1 MISLLKKAGL
11 TVCLFFLFHSTN
23 AIDQVWKFDAELE
36 KAYQL
41 ILNLQTDQAH
51 SKILQLKGKTNE
63 MHRLYVQSLCET
75 VDVLIT
81 EDDQKFESIDSQF
94 KTRLKSLENGKQSP
108 ETLFLRAELNL
119 QRGFNFLNLGQELN
133 AVWAIREAYN
143 VTQECLALDPNF
155 IPIKKTSG
163 VIQVM
168 LGSVPDKFHWFIS
181 LLGMKGSVKLGQ
193 KQLMDLG
200 NSKSSLGIEANILF
214 FTIKGFIN
222 QQVEESTNGFQ
233 QLLTKSP
240 GNRLLLFLTV
250 NMLMK
255 NSESEEALKLIR
267 EIDSQSQGLA
277 IYYMEY
283 LKGEI
288 LLQRGEY
295 PAAIQA
301 YQKFIATYKS
311 QNFKKDSYYKISL
324 CYFLQRKTEE
334 AKLNFEKAKKTG
346 REVAEPDVYA
356 AAQLKDG
363 AFPNA
368 KILKVRLYTDGGYYK
383 EAKEMLA
390 TITPADL
397 TGLKDQTEYYY
408 RKARLAHK
416 TNDIS
421 AAKLF
426 YQQAIDMAGQNPWY
440 FAPNSYLQL
449 GYIAQAQSN
458 FPVAKT
464 CFEKALSYKKHEYKA
479 SVDSKAKSALEQLP
493 I

>member
-1 MISLLKKAGL
+1 MISSIRKAGF
-11 TVCLFFLFHSTN
+11 TVCLFFLLTPSF
-23 AIDQVWKFDAELE
+23 AIDPVWKFDAELE

-41 ILNLQTDQAH
+41 VLNLQMDQAYA
-51 SKILQLKGKTNE
+51 KIAQLKGKSNE
-63 MHRLYVQSLCET
+63 LHRLYVQSLCET
-75 VDVLIT
+75 VDVLVT
-81 EDDQKFESIDSQF
+81 EDEEKFDFIEAKF
-94 KTRLKSLENGKQSP
+94 KERLKFLETNKATV

-143 VTQECLALDPNF
+143 LTQQCLALDPNF

-168 LGSVPDKFHWFIS
+168 VGSVPDKFHWFMS
-181 LLGMKGSVKLGQ
+181 LLGMKGSVVKGQ
-193 KQLMDLG
+193 KQLSELG
-200 NSKSSLGIEANILF
+200 ASKSSLNIEANILYY
-214 FTIKGFIN
+214 TIKGFIN
-222 QQVEESTNGFQ
+222 QQVDESTKGFQ
-233 QLLTKSP
+233 QLLVKNP

-255 NSESEEALKLIR
+255 NSESDEALKLIH
-267 EIDSQSQGLA
+267 EIDSQSGLA

-295 PAAIQA
+295 AASIQA

-311 QNFKKDSYYKISL
+311 QNFKKDCYYKIGL
-324 CYFLQRKTEE
+324 CYWLQKKTPE
-334 AKLNFEKAKKTG
+334 AKLSFEKAKKTG
-346 REVAEPDVYA
+346 REIAEPDVYA
-356 AAQLKDG
+356 AAQLKEG
-363 AFPNA
+363 SFPNP
-368 KILKVRLYTDGGYYK
+368 KILKVRFYTDGGYYK
-383 EAKEMLA
+383 EAKELLL
-390 TITPADL
+390 TIAPVDL
-397 TGLKDQTEYYY
+397 SGLKDQTEYYY

-416 TNDIS
+416 TNDLA

-426 YQQAIDMAGQNPWY
+426 YQQAIDMAGQNQWY

-449 GYIAQAQSN
+449 GYIAQAQGN
-458 FPVAKT
+458 NTLAKFD
-464 CFEKALSYKKHEYKA
+464 FEKALSYKKHEYKA
-479 SVDSKAKSALEQLP
+479 SVDSKAKSALEQLA

>member
-1 MISLLKKAGL
+1 MISHVRKAGF
-11 TVCLFFLFHSTN
+11 TVCLFFLFTSSF
-23 AIDQVWKFDAELE
+23 AIDPVWKFDSELE

-41 ILNLQTDQAH
+41 VLNLQMEQAYA
-51 SKILQLKGKTNE
+51 KIAQLKGKSNE
-63 MHRLYVQSLCET
+63 LHRLYVQSLCET

-81 EDDQKFESIDSQF
+81 EDEEKFDFIETKF
-94 KTRLKSLENGKQSP
+94 KERLKFLESTKATS

-143 VTQECLALDPNF
+143 LTQQCIALDPNF

-168 LGSVPDKFHWFIS
+168 VGSVPDKFHWFMS
-181 LLGMKGSVKLGQ
+181 LLGMKGSVVTGQ
-193 KQLMDLG
+193 KQLSDLG
-200 NSKSSLGIEANILF
+200 TSKSSLSIEANILYY
-214 FTIKGFIN
+214 TIKGFIN
-222 QQVEESTNGFQ
+222 QQVDESTKGLQ
-233 QLLTKSP
+233 QLLVKNP

-255 NSESEEALKLIR
+255 NSDSEEALKLIH
-267 EIDSQSQGLA
+267 EIDSQSGLA

-295 PAAIQA
+295 AASIQA

-311 QNFKKDSYYKISL
+311 QNFKKDCYYKIGL
-324 CYFLQRKTEE
+324 CYWLQKKTAE
-334 AKLNFEKAKKTG
+334 AKLSFEKAKKTG
-346 REVAEPDVYA
+346 REIAEPDVYA
-356 AAQLKDG
+356 AAQLKEG
-363 AFPNA
+363 SFPNQ
-368 KILKVRLYTDGGYYK
+368 KILKVRFYTDGGYYK
-383 EAKEMLA
+383 EAKEMLLS
-390 TITPADL
+390 ITPADL

-416 TNDIS
+416 TNDLA

-449 GYIAQAQSN
+449 GYIAQAQGN
-458 FPVAKT
+458 YALAKT
-464 CFEKALSYKKHEYKA
+464 DFEKALSYKKHEYKA
-479 SVDSKAKSALEQLP
+479 SVDSKAKSALEQLA